1 VNVQSSAWST
11 AEEVR
16 CVINL
21 SVAPSPWLDWLNTSS
36 VSLPKS
42 ITEPLG
48 LYRDRLNPTG
58 SPAERDMWWQVHD
71 DVDAQEIAHDM
82 VVQLEARGL
91 PRLLNLLDRENLL
104 AVVRAGHLGFFKSSN
119 FDVYFKRAE
128 AVLIADRGLTP
139 ELEQLLDY
147 DIAHSSPTQKQNAE
161 MFAAWAHS
169 RALLATK

>member
-1 VNVQSSAWST
+1 M
-11 AEEVR
+11 
-16 CVINL
+16 INL
-21 SVAPSPWLDWLNTSS
+21 SVAPSPWLDWLNTSMGS
-36 VSLPKS
+36 PPKS

-58 SPAERDMWWQVHD
+58 SPAERDIWWQVHD
-71 DVDAQEIAHDM
+71 DVDAQEVAHDM
-82 VVQLEARGL
+82 VVQLEAQGL

-104 AVVRAGHLGFFKSSN
+104 AAVRAGDLGFFKGSN
-119 FDVYFKRAE
+119 LDVYFKRAE

-147 DIAHSSPTQKQNAE
+147 DITHSSPMQKRNAE
-161 MFAAWAHS
+161 MFAAWARA